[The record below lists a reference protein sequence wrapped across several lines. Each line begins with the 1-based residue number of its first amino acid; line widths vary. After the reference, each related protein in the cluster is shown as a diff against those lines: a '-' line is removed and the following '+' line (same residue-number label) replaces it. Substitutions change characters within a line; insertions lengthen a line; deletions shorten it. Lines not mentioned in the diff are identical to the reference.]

1 MRKLLFIAT
10 IVGAVSAFASGP
22 AWASQ
27 SHTQFSRPAVVFG
40 YGSLGQFGNPSVQMA
55 AARTFGGSAGEFVI
69 SYPDRSVAFGA
80 ATCLFVTGHTAYL
93 TGRILGATGPRR
105 QASNWVV
112 GNYIVIGVVDTG
124 EPVSVSPDLLN
135 FSPGLAANPGC
146 GPNAAATPV
155 FPITRGNFLV
165 SGGS

>member
-1 MRKLLFIAT
+1 ME
-10 IVGAVSAFASGP
+10 AVQISWGP
-22 AWASQ
+22 
-27 SHTQFSRPAVVFG
+27 T
-40 YGSLGQFGNPSVQMA
+40 
-55 AARTFGGSAGEFVI
+55 GEFLI

-93 TGRILGATGPRR
+93 TGRIIGATGPRQ
-105 QASNWVV
+105 QANNWAV

-124 EPVSVSPDLLN
+124 KPVSVSPDLLN
-135 FSPGLAANPGC
+135 FSPGFATNPGC
-146 GPNAAATPV
+146 GPNVEAGPV